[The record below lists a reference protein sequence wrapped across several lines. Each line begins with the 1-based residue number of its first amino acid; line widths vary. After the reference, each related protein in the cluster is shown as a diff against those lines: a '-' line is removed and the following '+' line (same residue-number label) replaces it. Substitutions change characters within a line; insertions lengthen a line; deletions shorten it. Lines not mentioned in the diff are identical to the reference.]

1 MAHHQLIDSLT
12 SHISFYNSQSRPSN
26 PNPNPRSAILKWFSS
41 LSVQQRVAHLT
52 IVDSKF
58 VQVLIQM
65 LCKLRSQGHCSFIIL
80 PDLPSRDQLPS
91 LCCKKSRGLL
101 SRVAESNESERWV
114 FESIWLFGSREGEN
128 IEACSCSVKGLDT
141 MTVTEGFV
149 ENVDRMVEAMDRIS
163 HGGFLRGE
171 MNEFGAD
178 WVELE
183 WLKSKG
189 YYSIQAFVVNRL
201 EVSLGLAWL
210 SCNNHGRKRGVK
222 LKERLIGAGVSTN
235 VYWRI
240 KGCVDW
246 WRSLDA
252 ATRKKV
258 LTTIMGKAAKNLI
271 YEVFKLANDAL
282 EDDIWLYSTGIG
294 QSLPYNYS
302 ASAERMIRIF
312 PDDLEFG
319 KSIRPPTFSRRPASL
334 DRAFNSLSVLQDLN
348 KMMSLC
354 CNSDYDIEKL
364 FFSSLGSVCTISDC
378 IIRKLRGFFM
388 FISIDSTRL
397 ELLGEEPDKSSS
409 SIAKEKLS
417 NCGHKKKGRVRN
429 SKKLNPVPKSR
440 VNDISH
446 KVPPKVGVG
455 VVENQQKTDS
465 IGSMQ
470 RSDVSLGKDVSR
482 GSSSST
488 AEMDQ
493 NQQWNVGQR
502 RTTSRRRKE
511 KNKSRKS
518 LVDCQVGDSQNS
530 IRVPA
535 SSPVF
540 SEVEVAIPD
549 SFCNTSTVE
558 NVEME
563 CASGT
568 VICDVD
574 SSFADSH
581 NGPKSEDNST
591 QEVQDYVENVSERC
605 NSVGAQP
612 CQLLNKKE
620 ISSCILD
627 NSTCDGDSNVKTPSV
642 PALKLGG
649 LFCNEDTNPLN
660 SSYLAES
667 DFKPSFLKKPV
678 REAHLKEHL
687 FLKEQNRGCLFESRK
702 SVFSKYRPY
711 EWPGVPSIYFPSI
724 NSHLPP
730 ATDRLHLDVGRNWHN
745 HFCHS
750 FVPAFQQARNTPI
763 DGGCNPII
771 SHPIPMSLDW
781 PPAFRS
787 GMAPTCN
794 YDSGFM
800 PGWHSTL
807 SNSLASHG
815 VPVNATSP
823 DEGRKYHGDLMD
835 LPDLLNAQELA
846 DEHDNHWLSEEEYEV
861 HAVPGIDYNQY
872 FGGGIMYWDPSDR
885 PGTSFSRAPSLSSDD
900 SVWAWR
906 EADANRAVDDIIA
919 FSSSYSTNGLTS
931 PTAASLCSPF
941 DPMGTAP
948 QTVGYVVSGNEVPG
962 KVLHSSSG
970 TDAAMEEDTSGS
982 LSNNLPCEVEGKTGD
997 SHPYPILRPIIIPN
1011 LSREKSRSDFMRSV
1025 DHKSPCVPRTRRDQ
1039 RCIKRPPSP
1048 VVLSVPRAPCPPPPS
1063 PVSASR
1069 KQRGFPTVRSGSS
1082 SPRHWSVRGWYH
1094 DGSNFEE
1101 ACLRMDGAEVV
1112 LPSWRSNNLAVRPK
1126 IQPLPAALL
1135 QDRLIAMTQIALD
1148 QEHPDVAFPLQ
1159 PPDSQSCST
1168 RSASLALMHSL
1179 LHDEIDSFCKQVA
1192 AENMS
1197 KKPYI
1202 NWAVKRV
1209 TRSLQVLWPRSR
1221 THIFGSNAAGMA
1233 LPTSDVDLVVCLPPV
1248 RNLEPIKEAG
1258 ILEGRNGIKETC
1270 LQHAARYLAN
1280 QDWVKNDSLKTVENT
1295 AIPIIMLVVEVPYDA
1310 ITSSAPILPSPK
1322 GKSSCTDGENGN
1334 VVYSDMVHSDSA
1346 VLKCSPIN
1354 SDTTKDSKSVRL
1366 DISFKT
1372 PSHTGLQTSELVKGL
1387 TEQFPAVT
1395 PLALVLKQFLADRSL
1410 DQSYSGGLSS
1420 YCLVLLI
1427 IRFLQHEHHLGR
1439 QIDQNYGSLLM
1450 DFLHFFGNVFD
1461 PRQMRI
1467 SVQGSGVYLKRE
1479 RGCSID
1485 PIHIDDPLFPTNNV
1499 GRNCFRIHQCIK
1511 AFSEACSILE
1521 NELPFLNFDGNS
1533 WSRRFVKNYYLPY
1546 KSWPI
1551 WWKEAMQ
1558 LYLHQYWCTANAARY
1573 CGHRH
1578 QLNGSVSNDSPCW
1591 RGEKAR
1597 SFNGGCRV
1605 LIAKCYGASFLVL
1618 NLVEG
1623 LFQE

>member
-1 MAHHQLIDSLT
+1 MAHQQLIDSLT
-12 SHISFYNSQSRPSN
+12 SHISLYNSQSLPSN

-52 IVDSKF
+52 TVDFKF

-65 LCKLRSQGHCSFIIL
+65 LCKVRAHGHCSFIIL
-80 PDLPSRDQLPS
+80 PDLPSWDQLPS

-114 FESIWLFGSREGEN
+114 FESIRLFGSREGEN
-128 IEACSCSVKGLDT
+128 IEACSSSVKGLDA
-141 MTVTEGFV
+141 MTVTEAFV

-163 HGGFLRGE
+163 NGGFLRGDT
-171 MNEFGAD
+171 NELGAD
-178 WVELE
+178 WVELH

-201 EVSLGLAWL
+201 EVSLRLAWIN
-210 SCNNHGRKRGVK
+210 CNSSGRKRGVK
-222 LKERLIGAGVSTN
+222 LKERLVGAGVSTN

-246 WRSLDA
+246 WGNLDA
-252 ATRKKV
+252 AARKKV

-271 YEVFKLANDAL
+271 YEVFKVAHDAL
-282 EDDIWLYSTGIG
+282 EDDTWLYSTGVG

-302 ASAERMIRIF
+302 TSAERLIRIF
-312 PDDLEFG
+312 PDDVEFG
-319 KSIRPPTFSRRPASL
+319 KTIRPPTFSRRPASL
-334 DRAFNSLSVLQDLN
+334 ARAFNSLLVLQDLN
-348 KMMSLC
+348 KMISLC

-364 FFSSLGSVCTISDC
+364 LFSSLCSVCTISDC
-378 IIRKLRGFFM
+378 ITRKLRGFLM
-388 FISIDSTRL
+388 VISVDSTRL
-397 ELLGEEPDKSSS
+397 ELLGEECDKSSS
-409 SIAKEKLS
+409 SKAKEKLS
-417 NCGHKKKGRVRN
+417 NCSHKKKGRARN
-429 SKKLNPVPKSR
+429 SKKLNPLPKSC

-446 KVPPKVGVG
+446 KIPPKDVVG
-455 VVENQQKTDS
+455 VVENQQKTNS
-465 IGSMQ
+465 TGPMQ
-470 RSDVSLGKDVSR
+470 LPDVSLGKDAFR

-488 AEMDQ
+488 AEMDH
-493 NQQWNVGQR
+493 NQQWNVGKR
-502 RTTSRRRKE
+502 RTSSRRRKE
-511 KNKSRKS
+511 KNKNRKS

-530 IRVPA
+530 ITVTA
-535 SSPVF
+535 SSLVV
-540 SEVEVAIPD
+540 SEVEVAIAD
-549 SFCNTSTVE
+549 RFCDTSTVE
-558 NVEME
+558 NVKKE

-568 VICDVD
+568 FVCPAD
-574 SSFADSH
+574 SSFVNSH
-581 NGPKSEDNST
+581 NGPNREDNCT
-591 QEVQDYVENVSERC
+591 QEIQDYVEDFSERC

-612 CQLLNKKE
+612 CQLLNEKK
-620 ISSCILD
+620 ISSCTLD
-627 NSTCDGDSNVKTPSV
+627 NSTCDGDYVKTPPV

-649 LFCNEDTNPLN
+649 LFCNEDTSPLN
-660 SSYLAES
+660 SSYLAELDAKS
-667 DFKPSFLKKPV
+667 SFLKKPI
-678 REAHLKEHL
+678 REAQLKEHL
-687 FLKEQNRGCLFESRK
+687 FLKEQNRGCLFESQK
-702 SVFSKYRPY
+702 PIFSKYRPY

-750 FVPAFQQARNTPI
+750 FVPTFQQGRNAPI
-763 DGGCNPII
+763 DGGCNPIL
-771 SHPIPMSLDW
+771 SHPIPMSSDW
-781 PPAFRS
+781 PPVFRS
-787 GMAPTCN
+787 GVAPSPSCN

-800 PGWHSTL
+800 PGWHSSL

-815 VPVNATSP
+815 VQVNAASP
-823 DEGRKYHGDLMD
+823 DDERKYHGDL
-835 LPDLLNAQELA
+835 PDLMNAQELA
-846 DEHDNHWLSEEEYEV
+846 DEYDNHWLSEEEYEV

-872 FGGGIMYWDPSDR
+872 FGGGIMYWDPSDH
-885 PGTSFSRAPSLSSDD
+885 PGTGFSRAPSLSSDD

-941 DPMGTAP
+941 DPMGTTP

-962 KVLHSSSG
+962 KVLHSSSV
-970 TDAAMEEDTSGS
+970 TSAAMEEDTSGS
-982 LSNNLPCEVEGKTGD
+982 LGSNLPCEVEGKTGD

-1011 LSREKSRSDFMRSV
+1011 LSRERSRSDFMRSV

-1048 VVLSVPRAPCPPPPS
+1048 VVLSVPRAPRPPPPS
-1063 PVSASR
+1063 PVSDSR

-1082 SPRHWSVRGWYH
+1082 SPRHWGVRGWYH
-1094 DGSNFEE
+1094 DGNNFEE
-1101 ACLRMDGAEVV
+1101 TCLRVDGAEVV
-1112 LPSWRSNNLAVRPK
+1112 WPSWRSNNLAVQPK

-1135 QDRLIAMTQIALD
+1135 QDRLIAMTQITLD

-1159 PPDSQSCST
+1159 PLDSQSCPT

-1179 LHDEIDSFCKQVA
+1179 LHDEIDSFCKKVA

-1197 KKPYI
+1197 RKPYI

-1221 THIFGSNAAGMA
+1221 THIFGSNATRMA

-1310 ITSSAPILPSPK
+1310 VTSSAPILQSPN
-1322 GKSSCTDGENGN
+1322 GKSACTAGENGN
-1334 VVYSDMVHSDSA
+1334 VVYSDVIHSEDLA
-1346 VLKCSPIN
+1346 VVKCSPVN
-1354 SDTTKDSKSVRL
+1354 SDTAKNSKSVRL

-1511 AFSEACSILE
+1511 FWCRHFQKLF
-1521 NELPFLNFDGNS
+1521 PFLKMNFH
-1533 WSRRFVKNYYLPY
+1533 V
-1546 KSWPI
+1546 
-1551 WWKEAMQ
+1551 
-1558 LYLHQYWCTANAARY
+1558 
-1573 CGHRH
+1573 
-1578 QLNGSVSNDSPCW
+1578 
-1591 RGEKAR
+1591 
-1597 SFNGGCRV
+1597 
-1605 LIAKCYGASFLVL
+1605 
-1618 NLVEG
+1618 
-1623 LFQE
+1623 